1 MFYCF
6 FFLRIRRPPRSTRT
20 DTLFPYTTLFR
31 SNNTVDDQL
40 VAVPWFVDAGLLYY
54 RRDLLEK
61 HGKTVPKTWR
71 DLTETTR
78 AIVAA
83 EQAAGD
89 GDLQGFVWQ
98 GRDRKST
105 RLNSSH

>member
-1 MFYCF
+1 M
-6 FFLRIRRPPRSTRT
+6 RIS
-20 DTLFPYTTLFR
+20 DWSSDVCSSDLFQQLIA
-31 SNNTVDDQL
+31 NNTVDDQL

-89 GDLQGFVWQ
+89 GDRSEARRVGKECVRT
-98 GRDRKST
+98 GRPRWLP
-105 RLNSSH
+105 RQ